1 MRAQQTFGNH
11 KIHQC
16 LGRICKKKLIHQLQT
31 FLSPQNCRPVSLLQ
45 RSSHWLLSTPHK
57 KKNIQVGVRAGFFV
71 FLLKVGRGWSCFVP
85 KKTEKDLATF
95 WCFFLF
101 WRLFEVGFWRHQQL
115 ISRMDEEDLICN
127 MSTTKSTKRSLALQ
141 EMIYQICEV
150 LVTVSESWQEKP
162 LLFTIFQAEISF

>member
-1 MRAQQTFGNH
+1 MSGENLQ
-11 KIHQC
+11 
-16 LGRICKKKLIHQLQT
+16 KKTHPSTSNVPFSTKLQT
-31 FLSPQNCRPVSLLQ
+31 CLTAPKILTLVAKYTSQ
-45 RSSHWLLSTPHK
+45 K

-71 FLLKVGRGWSCFVP
+71 FWLKVGRGWSCFVP

-150 LVTVSESWQEKP
+150 LVTVSES
-162 LLFTIFQAEISF
+162 

>member
-1 MRAQQTFGNH
+1 MSGENLQKKTHPSTSNVPFSTKLQTCGTAP
-11 KIHQC
+11 KI
-16 LGRICKKKLIHQLQT
+16 LTLVAKYTSPKKKHPRSEFVFGRF
-31 FLSPQNCRPVSLLQ
+31 FLFFCWKLGEDGVFCS
-45 RSSHWLLSTPHK
+45 
-57 KKNIQVGVRAGFFV
+57 KKNWKRLSY
-71 FLLKVGRGWSCFVP
+71 FLV
-85 KKTEKDLATF
+85 
-95 WCFFLF
+95 FFLF
-101 WRLFEVGFWRHQQL
+101 WWLFEVGFWRHQQL